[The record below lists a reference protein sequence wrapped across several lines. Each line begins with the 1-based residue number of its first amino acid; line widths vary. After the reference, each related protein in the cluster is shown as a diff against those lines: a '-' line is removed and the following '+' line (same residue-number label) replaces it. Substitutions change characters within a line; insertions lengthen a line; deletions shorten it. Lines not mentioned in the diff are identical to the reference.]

1 MISTGEK
8 DLDIYESVIYPEIH
22 VSFPFDEKK
31 IEDLGGQMNKEG
43 SFDEWIECRSDESNK
58 SDFEY
63 KYEEG
68 DADKMVVKKFK
79 KSKLA
84 G

>member
-1 MISTGEK
+1 MISTGDR
-8 DLDIYESVIYPEIH
+8 DLDILESVIYPEIH
-22 VSFPFDEKK
+22 VSFPVDEKK
-31 IEDLGGQMNKEG
+31 MEELGSQMGKEG
-43 SFDEWIECRSDESNK
+43 AYDEWIECRSDESNK

-68 DADKMVVKKFK
+68 EADKMVVKKFK